1 MQPTLVLSAPH
12 PGILYING
20 RFAGELSEERPLL
33 RPVGAQGAVYLDY
46 RPLSNACA
54 SMARRLVFSGG
65 APMAE
70 SAGEAENLNIVLWP
84 GGAVEIELSPPS
96 SGAQPRRVQLA
107 GHSLLLEEDMRL
119 SCDGRILATL
129 PEGAELPELRTGQ
142 GGAVLTGRC
151 AGGRY
156 LLTVDPDFRGQT
168 GFLRAQQLEFESDG
182 RIRAVAAPPDLVG
195 HATLETWRLTPDGLM
210 LISSEPAWA
219 DGAPRWPQ
227 TPEDTVRA
235 AVEAAL
241 AGLDAEADSYLVPAL
256 RARAPL
262 SNVRGACDLCVEMK
276 YAPPQARP
284 CVGLLR
290 LEGGNLARVRPLYY
304 HAIPSGGPQGPYQID
319 ALEFG
324 AI

>member
-1 MQPTLVLSAPH
+1 MQPTLVLSASH
-12 PGILYING
+12 PGILYLNG
-20 RFAGELSEERPLL
+20 RFAGELSQERPLL

-54 SMARRLVFSGG
+54 PMARRLVFSGG

-70 SAGEAENLNIVLWP
+70 SAGEAENLSIVLWP

-96 SGAQPRRVQLA
+96 SAAQPHHMQLA
-107 GHSLLLEEDMRL
+107 GHSLLLSEDMRL
-119 SCDGRILATL
+119 CCDGRTLATL
-129 PEGAELPELRTGQ
+129 PAGAELPELRKGQ
-142 GGAVLTGRC
+142 SGAALTGRC
-151 AGGRY
+151 ADGRY
-156 LLTVDPDFRGQT
+156 LLTVDADFRVQT
-168 GFLRAQQLEFESDG
+168 GFLQAQQLEFESDG

-227 TPEDTVRA
+227 TPQDTARA
-235 AVEAAL
+235 AVEALL
-241 AGLDAEADSYLVPAL
+241 AGLDAEADSYLAPAL
-256 RARAPL
+256 RVRAPL
-262 SNVRGACDLCVEMK
+262 DGLRDACDLCVEMK

-290 LEGGNLARVRPLYY
+290 LEGENLARVRPLYY
-304 HAIPSGGPQGPYQID
+304 HAVPSGGPQGPYQID
-319 ALEFG
+319 ALELG
-324 AI
+324 AV